1 MIKILEI
8 FSAWFGTA
16 ITETEKCVGLRES
29 KLSFSDWNWK
39 MLVWLKHNFYRNICF
54 WESLTLLIMSQKV
67 EILKLH
73 EKSTLGNAVS
83 VNCYICYLRLN
94 LWTYFDSI
102 SFFYTRNFLT
112 IPGNWFFFYK
122 FIKFIK
128 TICLP
133 GFNGSFEYFP
143 SP

>member
-1 MIKILEI
+1 MEI

-16 ITETEKCVGLRES
+16 ITEAKKCVGLRES
-29 KLSFSDWNWK
+29 KLPFSDWNWK
-39 MLVWLKHNFYRNICF
+39 ILIWLKHNFYRNICF

-73 EKSTLGNAVS
+73 EKSTPRNAAP

-102 SFFYTRNFLT
+102 SCFYTWHFLT
-112 IPGNWFFFYK
+112 IPGNCFFFYKLIK
-122 FIKFIK
+122 FIKFIIA
-128 TICLP
+128 ICLP
-133 GFNGSFEYFP
+133 GLNGSFEYFP